1 MLRTNWLLQGGSPTR
16 AARGNFFGLDEARRF
31 KEANG
36 VRMIVRSHEL
46 MHAGWSIAGKKDV
59 ITIFSSLDYRN
70 TGNDGGQLLRKIGTS
85 TENKDSSTQECFVLY
100 AHGHAVL
107 RRVDPARRW
116 TQIRCFPT
124 AFVMSPCW

>member
-1 MLRTNWLLQGGSPTR
+1 MPHAPHKLV
-16 AARGNFFGLDEARRF
+16 AAGWQPNPRGAGYFFGLDEARRF

-70 TGNDGGQLLRKIGTS
+70 TGNDGVQLLRKIGTS

-100 AHGHAVL
+100 AHGHAVPAALIPPDVGL
-107 RRVDPARRW
+107 RFA
-116 TQIRCFPT
+116 
-124 AFVMSPCW
+124 AFRLRL